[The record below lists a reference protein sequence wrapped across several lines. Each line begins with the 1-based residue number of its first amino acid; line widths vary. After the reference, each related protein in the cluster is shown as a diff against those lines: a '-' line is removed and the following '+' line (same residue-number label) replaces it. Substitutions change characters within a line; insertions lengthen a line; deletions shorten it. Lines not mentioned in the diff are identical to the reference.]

1 MKVELQQVL
10 VKPLITEKSTLL
22 QEEGKYVFHVAP
34 KANKV
39 QVREAVQKSFGV
51 VVVDV
56 NICRVR
62 GKLKRYGPKLSRT
75 PDVKKAIVT
84 LRPGDRIQLI
94 EGL

>member
-1 MKVELQQVL
+1 MELQQVL

-34 KANKV
+34 RANKV
-39 QVREAVQKSFGV
+39 QIREAVQKSFGV
-51 VVVDV
+51 VVIDV
-56 NICRVR
+56 NILKVR

-75 PDVKKAIVT
+75 PDMKKAIVT

>member
-1 MKVELQQVL
+1 MELQQVL

-34 KANKV
+34 RSNKV
-39 QVREAVQKSFGV
+39 QIREAVQKSFGV
-51 VVVDV
+51 VVIDV
-56 NICRVR
+56 NILKVR

-75 PDVKKAIVT
+75 PDMKKAIVT

>member
-1 MKVELQQVL
+1 MELQQVL

-34 KANKV
+34 RSNKF
-39 QVREAVQKSFGV
+39 QIREAVQKSFGV
-51 VVVDV
+51 VVIDV
-56 NICRVR
+56 NILKVR

-75 PDVKKAIVT
+75 PDMKKAIVT

>member
-1 MKVELQQVL
+1 MKVELQHVL
-10 VKPLITEKSTLL
+10 VKPLITEKSTLM

-34 KANKV
+34 RANKV
-39 QVREAVQKSFGV
+39 QIREAVQKSFGV

-75 PDVKKAIVT
+75 PDMKKAIVT